1 MHRPAAATIILL
13 LPIANLI
20 RIDARGT
27 TTAFRLASRCPPATR
42 RTGSK
47 QKSGCPAA
55 KREAEEGIHPVAS
68 VGQGVVVG
76 AVWKRA
82 KQAAAIGILP
92 KTLGLL
98 PMLLA
103 RADEVIE

>member
-1 MHRPAAATIILL
+1 MSSGHSPDWLKSKNPAA
-13 LPIANLI
+13 
-20 RIDARGT
+20 
-27 TTAFRLASRCPPATR
+27 
-42 RTGSK
+42 
-47 QKSGCPAA
+47 PAA

-82 KQAAAIGILP
+82 KQAAALGILP